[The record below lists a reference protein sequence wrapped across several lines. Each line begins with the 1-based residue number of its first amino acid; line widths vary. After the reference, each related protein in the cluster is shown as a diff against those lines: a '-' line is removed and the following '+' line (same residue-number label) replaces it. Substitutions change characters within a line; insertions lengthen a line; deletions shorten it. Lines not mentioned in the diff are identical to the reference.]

1 LARKG
6 TIAAGSDQVSGGAGP
21 RGGAGAGG
29 SRAELH
35 GQVFLSGA
43 GAAGPQLRAELARL
57 GFQRVALVSNRST
70 ERDGVVG
77 RVRAEAFADATV
89 VAEELAVRTGIT
101 VADVEQLAARWSGLD
116 LAAIIAIGGGATIDM
131 AKAVA
136 LLHGLGGRLESYFM
150 GPGESYTAAVNASCP
165 AVITIPTTLAGAE
178 VTSSAGIR
186 APDGRKRLIRSPL
199 VSPRIICLDPTA
211 LASTPR
217 SLLASTG
224 MCAVAH
230 GVEAI
235 YSPRRSPIS
244 TALALGSARRLGR
257 GLQGL
262 RPGLSPGAGNLGAL
276 GDGAMLG
283 ALALRLT
290 GSGLQHV
297 VCQVLG
303 AMFGITHGV
312 AHSVMLPGVMQF
324 NLASSP
330 GVQVDYVAALGLAAE
345 HTDPDPPE
353 SIRRLRAMIEAP
365 ASLRQFSL
373 SASQLSACAE
383 ATAAHPGLA
392 GNPRQVTGAGEIMAL
407 LEEVA

>member
-6 TIAAGSDQVSGGAGP
+6 TAAAGSDQVSGGASP
-21 RGGAGAGG
+21 RSGADAGG
-29 SRAELH
+29 SRVELD

-43 GAAGPQLRAELARL
+43 GAAGSRLRTELARL
-57 GFQRVALVSNRST
+57 GFQRVAVVSNRST

-77 RVRAEAFADATV
+77 RVRAEALADATV
-89 VAEELAVRTGIT
+89 VAEELVVRTGIT
-101 VADVEQLAARWSGLD
+101 VADVEELAVRWSRLD
-116 LAAIIAIGGGATIDM
+116 LAAIVAIGGGATIDM

-136 LLHGLGGRLESYFM
+136 LLHGLGGQLESYFM
-150 GPGESYTAAVNASCP
+150 GPGESYTSANASCP

-199 VSPRIICLDPTA
+199 VSPRIICLDATA
-211 LASTPR
+211 LASAPR

-230 GVEAI
+230 GVEAM
-235 YSPRRSPIS
+235 YAPRRSPIS
-244 TALALGSARRLGR
+244 TALALGSARQLGR

-262 RPGLSPGAGNLGAL
+262 GPGIPPGAGDLGAL
-276 GDGAMLG
+276 GEGAMLG

-303 AMFGITHGV
+303 AMFGITHSV
-312 AHSVMLPGVMQF
+312 AHSVMLPGVMRF
-324 NLASSP
+324 NLACSAEA
-330 GVQVDYVAALGLAAE
+330 QADFVAALGLARERA
-345 HTDPDPPE
+345 DLDPPE

-373 SASQLSACAE
+373 SVSQLRACAE

-392 GNPRQVTGAGEIMAL
+392 GNPRQAADAGEIMAL

>member
-1 LARKG
+1 MATKG
-6 TIAAGSDQVSGGAGP
+6 TVAAGPDQVSGGADP
-21 RGGAGAGG
+21 RGGVGVGG
-29 SRAELH
+29 SRVEFD

-43 GAAGPQLRAELARL
+43 GAAGSRLRAELARL
-57 GFQRVALVSNRST
+57 GLQRVAVVSNRST

-77 RVRAEAFADATV
+77 RVRAEALADATV
-89 VAEELAVRTGIT
+89 VAEEPGVRTGIT
-101 VADVEQLAARWSGLD
+101 VADVEELAARWSRLE
-116 LAAIIAIGGGATIDM
+116 LAAIIAIGGGAAIDM

-136 LLHGLGGRLESYFM
+136 LLHGLGGQLESYFV
-150 GPGESYTAAVNASCP
+150 GPGESYPAVANASCP
-165 AVITIPTTLAGAE
+165 ALITIPTTLAGAE

-186 APDGRKRLIRSPL
+186 APDGRKRLIRSTL
-199 VSPRIICLDPTA
+199 VSPRIICLDATA

-230 GVEAI
+230 GIEAM
-235 YSPRRSPIS
+235 YAPRRSPIS
-244 TALALGSARRLGR
+244 TALALGSARHLGR

-262 RPGLSPGAGNLGAL
+262 GPGVSPGAGDLGEL
-276 GDGAMLG
+276 GEGAMLG

-312 AHSVMLPGVMQF
+312 AHSVMLPGVMRF
-324 NLASSP
+324 NLACSG
-330 GVQVDYVAALGLAAE
+330 GVQQDFVAALGLATERA
-345 HTDPDPPE
+345 DLDPPE
-353 SIRRLRAMIEAP
+353 SIRRLRAVIEAP

-373 SASQLSACAE
+373 SASQLRACAE

-407 LEEVA
+407 LEEMA